1 MSRVLDG
8 IDGDDGD
15 MYAFLDALCKM
26 LLPAFLI
33 GVGLDDRPAG
43 LIGAAGDIEGCNA
56 EGLEIAGDVLA
67 FLLIVAIIPEV
78 SAVHTHGNGEV
89 SAAGKADADDDLGN
103 EAHPVEEVSAV
114 LVGAVVGVRTHE
126 LVDEVAV
133 RRVNLDA
140 VEAGGLCDDSG
151 LDIVLNHSL
160 DLGGGHF
167 LRNNADGL
175 AHHGRR
181 ADDGITVQRD
191 GEGLVAGMVQ
201 LHEYLCVVCVDPVDH
216 TGEARDDVHVGRA
229 ELAGLSNAGQL
240 IDTAHL
246 ADDEADAAL
255 CAFLVELGDLFGCFA
270 GCCGKTGA
278 HRCHDYAVLQRELAD
293 LTFFKKLFV
302 FHVYLLKFRFF
313 VLHCLL
319 LKKYH

>member
-1 MSRVLDG
+1 
-8 IDGDDGD
+8 
-15 MYAFLDALCKM
+15 M
-26 LLPAFLI
+26 LTF
-33 GVGLDDRPAG
+33 
-43 LIGAAGDIEGCNA
+43 
-56 EGLEIAGDVLA
+56 
-67 FLLIVAIIPEV
+67 FLIVAVIPEIG
-78 SAVHTHGNGEV
+78 AVHTHGNGEV
-89 SAAGKADADDDLGN
+89 RAAGKADADDDLGN
-103 EAHPVEEVSAV
+103 EAHPVEEVPAV
-114 LVGAVVGVRTHE
+114 LIGAMVGVRAHE
-126 LVDEVAV
+126 LIDEIAMC
-133 RRVNLDA
+133 RVNLNT

-151 LDIVLNHSL
+151 LDIVLHHGL

-181 ADDGITVQRD
+181 ADDGVAVERN

-201 LHEYLCVVCVDPVDH
+201 LHEHLGVIGVYPVNH
-216 TGEARDDVHVGRA
+216 TGEAGNDVHVGRA

-240 IDTAHL
+240 IDAAHL

-255 CAFLVELGDLFGCFA
+255 CALLVELGDLLGCFA

-313 VLHCLL
+313 CFVLLAV
-319 LKKYH
+319 KKISSGG